1 MKIEKLNDRQL
12 RFTLTR
18 EDLASH
24 HIKLS
29 ELSYG
34 SEKARSLFME
44 MMQQAARD
52 YDFVVNN
59 TPLMIEAIPISADAI
74 ILIVTK
80 VDNPEELDSRFAR
93 FSKED
98 GTAGFGASDAEN
110 VEASGADDILD
121 LISKLNQLRKAAQDL
136 KSAEQTETDKSSAVP
151 ESKDF
156 EAGTDSTADQK
167 AGDSGED
174 AAYHLTRFYLFC
186 DLETI
191 VQAAHVLDLSFDGP
205 GSLFKNPEDGHYYL
219 LIQKADTDP
228 ALFNKVCNVISEYG
242 MPVEYTSGMEEF
254 FREHMETLLEGNALQ
269 SLRQL

>member
-52 YDFVVNN
+52 FDFVVNN

-98 GTAGFGASDAEN
+98 GAPSDAEPAGA
-110 VEASGADDILD
+110 VGADDILD
-121 LISKLNQLRKAAQDL
+121 LIGKLNQLRKAAQSTQAQESSD
-136 KSAEQTETDKSSAVP
+136 APTEAK
-151 ESKDF
+151 E
-156 EAGTDSTADQK
+156 TAPPAQSVSEPAAPAD
-167 AGDSGED
+167 AADED
-174 AAYHLTRFYLFC
+174 AAYHLTRFYVFY

-191 VQAAHVLDLSFDGP
+191 VQASHVLDPSFDGP
-205 GSLFKNPEDGHYYL
+205 GSLFKNPDDGHYYL

-242 MPVEYTSGMEEF
+242 MPVDYSEGMEQF
-254 FREHMETLLEGNALQ
+254 FTEHMDTLLRGNALQ